1 MQHRKQ
7 LSKVLQQHCKQP
19 CTQPSPPRMWTGC
32 CGFASGGF
40 YAVLA
45 LDVSIKTGLS
55 VGTYLVCIALS
66 LRSLI
71 LILLGLAYGR
81 RPGWLELLKIEMK
94 HYNASVVW
102 SASPAFDKKLWKS
115 TTCLS
120 LDFEAWEVCS
130 TTWDLEG
137 GMRRLTEVKE
147 RAFLI

>member
-7 LSKVLQQHCKQP
+7 LPKVLQQHCKQP
-19 CTQPSPPRMWTGC
+19 CTQPSPPRMWMGC
-32 CGFASGGF
+32 FGFASGGF

-45 LDVSIKTGLS
+45 PDVSIKPGLS
-55 VGTYLVCIALS
+55 VETYLVCIALS

-71 LILLGLAYGR
+71 LILLGLAYRR
-81 RPGWLELLKIEMK
+81 RPGWLEPLKIEMK
-94 HYNASVVW
+94 HYYASFVW
-102 SASPAFDKKLWKS
+102 TVSTAFGKKLWKS

-130 TTWDLEG
+130 TTWDLDG